1 MQRNYSRWLRWSPLL
16 AWIAALVLGL
26 NGLAITANADEGLRV
41 TTTVLLVRHAERGD
55 DPNKP
60 EKDPD
65 LKKPEG
71 ENRAK
76 KLAEV
81 AFKADVR
88 AIYTTNTNRTR
99 QTVQPLAKAL
109 NLQPVIYDSTPCLV
123 SDIIT
128 KHKGELVLVAGHSNT
143 VPDIIKALGGDP
155 RCCPID
161 DQFDNLCIIV
171 IFEAGKAEV
180 IRLKYGDPSP

>member
-1 MQRNYSRWLRWSPLL
+1 MKRNYSRRLRWSPLL
-16 AWIAALVLGL
+16 PWIVVGLVLAL
-26 NGLAITANADEGLRV
+26 NCLAITANADEGSRL
-41 TTTVLLVRHAERGD
+41 TTTVLLVRHAEKGN
-55 DPNKP
+55 DPKN
-60 EKDPD
+60 DPD

-109 NLQPVIYDSTPCLV
+109 NLQPVIYDSNPWLV
-123 SDIIT
+123 SDITT

-155 RCCPID
+155 RRCPID
-161 DQFDNLCIIV
+161 DQFDNLCVIV
-171 IFEAGKAEV
+171 IFETGKAEV
-180 IRLKYGDPSP
+180 IHLKYGDPSS

>member
-1 MQRNYSRWLRWSPLL
+1 MQEKSSRWRRWTPL
-16 AWIAALVLGL
+16 IALIAVMLVLSF
-26 NGLAITANADEGLRV
+26 NRLAITVNADEGRQV
-41 TTTVLLVRHAERGD
+41 TTVLLVRHAEKGNASKD
-55 DPNKP
+55 
-60 EKDPD
+60 DPD

-81 AFKADVR
+81 ACKADVR

-99 QTVQPLAKAL
+99 QTVQPLANSL
-109 NLQPVIYDSTPCLV
+109 NLKPIIYDSTPWLV
-123 SDIIT
+123 SDITT
-128 KHKGELVLVAGHSNT
+128 KHKGKVVFVAGHSNT
-143 VPDIIKALGGDP
+143 VPDIINSLGGDP

-171 IFEAGKAEV
+171 ISEGGKSKV
-180 IRLKYGDPSP
+180 IHLKYGDPSL